1 MRPTTIHSK
10 ARTAC
15 AILLAIACAG
25 GAVLLCVGCG
35 KAKSNA
41 PSAAELKAFDK
52 ATAEVKDTWE
62 AAQAADHT
70 NDYARGM
77 VLYYSLL
84 REDLTPEQ
92 QAVVAKASTALK
104 QRLDDAA
111 QKGDPAAQ
119 AALQELRAHAPGRP
133 R

>member
-1 MRPTTIHSK
+1 MRPTTIHSIV
-10 ARTAC
+10 RTTC
-15 AILLAIACAG
+15 ATLSAIAFAC
-25 GAVLLCVGCG
+25 GAVLFLDGCG
-35 KAKSNA
+35 KHTSTA
-41 PSAAELKAFDK
+41 PTAAELKAFDK
-52 ATAEVKDTWE
+52 SAAEVKDLWQ

-77 VLYYSLL
+77 DLYYGLL

-92 QAVVAKASTALK
+92 VEVVKKASTSLK
-104 QRLDDAA
+104 QRLDDAV

-119 AALQELRAHAPGRP
+119 AAMQELRAHAPGRP